1 MAGPASLIPLDHLE
15 YLLKKHFK
23 KAIKLVGGDDERA
36 EALEKIEAVAPG
48 TKAALLEIWRV
59 RGTQAIHLWRL
70 PFLKTVTATQGRA
83 MIERVRGNKLGNG
96 LHEFPGTLT
105 AGGESRLL
113 RLRVTDQAVTAT
125 VRRAIA
131 RTSTFEGEE
140 RLDLHQT
147 DTDLILVFDGSGI
160 LEVYATHTNARS
172 AAQVFIES
180 VWGMTV
186 PPPKQKKDRAK
197 ILAPIDYKES
207 TVLSL
212 VAKLKIDQKQT
223 SLTGPDAEGRF
234 GDITYNG
241 KGDGTL
247 TAPLIDDPRSVAQS
261 RSVNHIRD
269 YRMTHKYADGFTH
282 DSIVQFYMKSKHP
295 HVNFRTKTGR
305 PAARHIIDELCRL
318 VPTP

>member
-23 KAIKLVGGDDERA
+23 KTVKLVGGEEERA
-36 EALEKIEAVAPG
+36 EALERIEAVAPG
-48 TKAALLEIWRV
+48 TRAALLEIWRV

-83 MIERVRGNKLGNG
+83 MIERVLGKKLGSG

-113 RLRVTDQAVTAT
+113 RLQVTDQAVTAT

-131 RTSTFEGEE
+131 RATTFEGTE
-140 RLDLHQT
+140 RVDLHET
-147 DTDLILVFDGSGI
+147 DTDLLLVFDGSGI

-172 AAQVFIES
+172 AAQVFIEN
-180 VWGMTV
+180 VWGVTV
-186 PPPKQKKDRAK
+186 PPPKQKERAK

-207 TVLSL
+207 SVLSL
-212 VAKLKIDQKQT
+212 VAKLRIDQKQT
-223 SLTGPDAEGRF
+223 SLTGPDAQGKF
-234 GDITYNG
+234 GSVTYNG

-247 TAPLIDDPRSVAQS
+247 VAPLIDDPRSVAQS
-261 RSVNHIRD
+261 GSVNHIRE

-305 PAARHIIDELCRL
+305 PAVRHIIDELCRL